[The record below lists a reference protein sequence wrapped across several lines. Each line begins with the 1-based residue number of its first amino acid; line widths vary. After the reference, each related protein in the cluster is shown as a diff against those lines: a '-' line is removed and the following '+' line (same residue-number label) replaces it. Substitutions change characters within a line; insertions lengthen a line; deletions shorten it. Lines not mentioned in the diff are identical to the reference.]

1 MRPLAYILL
10 AATVTTAPGCTNMP
24 AGQATP
30 PGQAQTAVVQQ
41 NTQLAGQVE
50 ALNRDNQELS
60 AQLARQVQQAK
71 ILQDHLAT
79 VRQQLSGIT
88 SQLAQ
93 LRQEKDEVTREY
105 EVLNASVRRRGGVTI
120 RPNNSLD
127 QSLPQ
132 VSDPEV
138 HVRRDGDV
146 VRVELP
152 ASRLFQAGGAQLQ
165 PTAGH
170 LIDTV
175 AGELLRV
182 YPNQRIGIEGHTDS
196 GPVAGGQWRSHHQL
210 SASWAA
216 AVYEMVTT
224 RTQFQGPQL
233 FIAAHGPNQPLLSNA
248 TAGGRQRNR
257 RVELVVYPETWR

>member
-93 LRQEKDEVTREY
+93 L
-105 EVLNASVRRRGGVTI
+105 
-120 RPNNSLD
+120 
-127 QSLPQ
+127 
-132 VSDPEV
+132 
-138 HVRRDGDV
+138 
-146 VRVELP
+146 
-152 ASRLFQAGGAQLQ
+152 
-165 PTAGH
+165 
-170 LIDTV
+170 
-175 AGELLRV
+175 
-182 YPNQRIGIEGHTDS
+182 
-196 GPVAGGQWRSHHQL
+196 
-210 SASWAA
+210 
-216 AVYEMVTT
+216 
-224 RTQFQGPQL
+224 
-233 FIAAHGPNQPLLSNA
+233 
-248 TAGGRQRNR
+248 
-257 RVELVVYPETWR
+257 